1 MKKIFTLA
9 LVAVAS
15 LAAISVSAQ
24 DRTDNGKTANE
35 YGGTTVLSAV
45 VGTTSDITNVPLTI
59 YLSNPDTAICGI
71 EAYISGVSPKSFVYD
86 EDEEQYVVTR
96 GERLRNSHN
105 VITFDHTARYGDN
118 DFYVSITGAGNRSFK
133 GTEGAL
139 VTLYFDATGL
149 ADGQQSIELVD
160 AFAISNDSPSHTTSW
175 FFSDAQKAQ
184 GLNKAVFTKSGDKVT
199 GIATATAEEVA
210 NAKSIYTLNGTK
222 VTAPQKGQI
231 YIIDGK
237 TVKY

>member
-35 YGGTTVLSAV
+35 YGGTTLLSAV
-45 VGTTSDITNVPLTI
+45 VGTTDNIKRVPLTI
-59 YLSNPDTAICGI
+59 YLSNPDTAICGM
-71 EAYISGVSPKSFVYD
+71 EAYISGVTPTSFVKFEG
-86 EDEEQYVVTR
+86 EDDYEYETTS
-96 GERLRNSHN
+96 RLARRHN
-105 VITFDHTARYGDN
+105 VILFDHTARYGDN
-118 DFYVSITGAGNRSFK
+118 DFYVSITGSGNPSFN

-139 VTLYFDATGL
+139 VTLYFDASGL